1 MLALDLARF
10 EALLFDLDGVVTRT
24 AAVHARA
31 WQRTFDELLAE
42 LAGGG
47 PWQPFDVEHEYRAH
61 VDGKPRRDGIRSF
74 LGARGIAL
82 PEGDPGDGPGARTV
96 HGLAARKNRQLLER
110 LAEDGVEIYPDAAR
124 LLARARAGG
133 CKTAVVSASENCE
146 AVVDAAD
153 LTSQFQVRVDGV
165 DIARRGL
172 RGKPAPDTFLEAAA
186 RLAVSP
192 GRAVVLEDAIAG
204 VAAGRA
210 GGFGLVIGVARAD
223 RAEQAA
229 ALRGAG
235 ADAVVASLDEI
246 ELIRGPAA
254 RAEEQALR

>member
-1 MLALDLARF
+1 MFALDLARF

-31 WQRTFDELLAE
+31 WKRTFDELLAE
-42 LAGGG
+42 LAGGA
-47 PWQPFDVEHEYRAH
+47 PWQPFDLDREYRAH
-61 VDGKPRRDGIRSF
+61 VDGKPRRDGIRGF

-110 LAEDGVEIYPDAAR
+110 LAEDGVEVYPDAVR
-124 LLARARAGG
+124 LLARARADG
-133 CKTAVVSASENCE
+133 CKIAVVSASENCE
-146 AVVDAAD
+146 AVVAAAD

-186 RLAVSP
+186 RLAVAPRRS
-192 GRAVVLEDAIAG
+192 VVLEDAIAG

-210 GGFGLVIGVARAD
+210 GGFGLVIGVARGD

-229 ALRGAG
+229 ALRRAG
-235 ADAVVASLDEI
+235 ADAVVASLDEL
-246 ELIRGPAA
+246 ELVRGPAA
-254 RAEEQALR
+254 RPGEQELR